1 MRRFSRRK
9 ALGVVVGLVGGVGL
23 ASCAHHDQSS
33 VVEPPMTRQGSLRRL
48 ARVLVSPERVI
59 RTVVGLRPFRP
70 SGFVVRAEKLDDKLL
85 IHNYGHGGGGVTLS
99 WGTSQLAVEDVS
111 SSGLSGS
118 AAVLRC
124 GAVGLATAR
133 LLQRHGFDVTIY
145 ARDIPPNTTS
155 NVAGAS
161 WFPTAVVEAG
171 RRTVRFDS
179 QFERAARLSHRY
191 FQELVGPKYGVHWRE
206 QYFLTDE
213 VGPEPWEYVMLRDLF
228 PGLWQLGRGEHPFG
242 VRYAL
247 VDNMMFIEP
256 PVYLAALLDDFR
268 LAGGRLV
275 VRAFQEARQLAA
287 LPEAVVMNCTGL
299 GSKELFGDEELLPDK
314 GQLTVLL
321 PQPEVDYAMVMNDE
335 VYMFPRQDGI
345 LLGGT
350 HERGVSTLEPNV
362 EAQRRIVAEHQR
374 IFDRMR

>member
-1 MRRFSRRK
+1 
-9 ALGVVVGLVGGVGL
+9 
-23 ASCAHHDQSS
+23 
-33 VVEPPMTRQGSLRRL
+33 
-48 ARVLVSPERVI
+48 
-59 RTVVGLRPFRP
+59 
-70 SGFVVRAEKLDDKLL
+70 
-85 IHNYGHGGGGVTLS
+85 
-99 WGTSQLAVEDVS
+99 
-111 SSGLSGS
+111 
-118 AAVLRC
+118 
-124 GAVGLATAR
+124 
-133 LLQRHGFDVTIY
+133 
-145 ARDIPPNTTS
+145 
-155 NVAGAS
+155 
-161 WFPTAVVEAG
+161 
-171 RRTVRFDS
+171 
-179 QFERAARLSHRY
+179 
-191 FQELVGPKYGVHWRE
+191 
-206 QYFLTDE
+206 
-213 VGPEPWEYVMLRDLF
+213 
-228 PGLWQLGRGEHPFG
+228 
-242 VRYAL
+242 
-247 VDNMMFIEP
+247 MMFIEP

-275 VRAFQEARQLAA
+275 VRALQEARQLAA